1 MEDPIRMAKKP
12 RINRISNTINFVG
25 IAVEGFN
32 WYAYQSKNKKLLYA
46 SMAITGTGAILD
58 LYTALK
64 SPRKFVK
71 VFQLL
76 QQLVHYSRLLNVYN
90 LYVKKHNLSFSV
102 LK

>member
-1 MEDPIRMAKKP
+1 MAKKP

-71 VFQLL
+71 VFSTFTSASTLFTT
-76 QQLVHYSRLLNVYN
+76 
-90 LYVKKHNLSFSV
+90 VKRVQSIRKEA
-102 LK
+102 

>member
-1 MEDPIRMAKKP
+1 MAKKP

-71 VFQLL
+71 VFSTFTVASTLFTT
-76 QQLVHYSRLLNVYN
+76 
-90 LYVKKHNLSFSV
+90 VKRVQSIRKEA
-102 LK
+102 

>member
-1 MEDPIRMAKKP
+1 MEDPIRMAKKS

-71 VFQLL
+71 VFSTFTAASTLFTT
-76 QQLVHYSRLLNVYN
+76 
-90 LYVKKHNLSFSV
+90 VKRVQSIRKEA
-102 LK
+102 